1 MKWKPD
7 YMAERLQADNV
18 RQEVKIMRAVTVRAV
33 FIFLMAV
40 GVRATAMEDADV
52 SRLVSESLHTYNQ
65 YEKIIGEM
73 KAATS
78 DLDKQL
84 KPLRA
89 EIKWF
94 KQPAFDDER
103 IRGINSNITF
113 YRNQIA
119 RLEAYIEIAKI
130 TDPNERAKLLD
141 KYEADRKRLLAE
153 EQEAG
158 KPFRKRIDAL
168 KQEVKEKQKAFEE
181 AMNKYFRWPKEAY
194 SAIKHTDLDAQYHAA
209 KVIYRW
215 WDGDNKYGAFFHVDM
230 RLKEGINAKDDK
242 EMLDDKFPVFNLW
255 PQGIEVQA
263 GYCRV
268 KFHVGVRD
276 VQWQGKD
283 KVQKYIRDLV
293 DLDGLAQ
300 IDPADEDH
308 VDELVKGSLACAKRY
323 RIIKNEHSDAAGP
336 LADERV
342 KVKMLK
348 LRLRKP
354 PADSEQ
360 LKKDRSLIDHYKKEL
375 KSSQN
380 RLEVGM
386 VTDANERRAMIVKLE
401 AEKRK
406 LDAKKK
412 KIAKPYDDKIRKLK
426 WGFKDKEAA
435 LNEAMKR
442 YCLTGGKAY
451 PGVNEVLTKTTFYLG
466 RVSYSWNDADGQRL
480 CSALLE
486 LRNKPA
492 VPEDARM
499 LDGLYWVEHSNGN
512 TIRVWVGRFRVY
524 FEVNK
529 KQWQGEEKV
538 ADALKHFIDLPALA
552 KII

>member
-1 MKWKPD
+1 MCI
-7 YMAERLQADNV
+7 LTVQV
-18 RQEVKIMRAVTVRAV
+18 GIMFFIAAGTCAVQ
-33 FIFLMAV
+33 
-40 GVRATAMEDADV
+40 DADV
-52 SRLVSESLHTYNQ
+52 SGLVSESLHTYNQ
-65 YEKIIGEM
+65 FEKIMGEM

-103 IRGINSNITF
+103 IRGINRNITF

-119 RLEAYIEIAKI
+119 QLEAYIEIAKI
-130 TDPNERAKLLD
+130 TDPNERAKLVD

-153 EQEAG
+153 ELEAG

-194 SAIKHTDLDAQYHAA
+194 SAIKHTELDAQYHAA

-215 WDGDNKYGAFFHVDM
+215 WDGDNKYGAFFKAHID
-230 RLKEGINAKDDK
+230 LKESINAKDDK

-268 KFHVGVRD
+268 KFHVKVRD
-276 VQWQGKD
+276 VQWWGKD

-300 IDPADEDH
+300 IDPARNDSS
-308 VDELVKGSLACAKRY
+308 LNALAMASLACAKRY
-323 RIIKNEHSDAAGP
+323 RIIKNEHKDAAGQ
-336 LADERV
+336 LRDERV

-348 LRLRKP
+348 TRLKKP

-360 LKKDRSLIDHYKKEL
+360 LKKDRNLIDYYKKEL
-375 KSSQN
+375 KSSQA
-380 RLEVGM
+380 RLEVGT
-386 VTDANERRAMIVKLE
+386 VTDPNERRAMIVKLE
-401 AEKRK
+401 AKKKK
-406 LDAKKK
+406 LDAEKK
-412 KIAKPYDDKIRKLK
+412 KIAKPFGDKTKELK
-426 WGFKDKEAA
+426 RGLKEKEAA
-435 LNEAMKR
+435 LNDAMKR

-451 PGVNEVLTKTTFYLG
+451 PGATEISIKTTFYEG
-466 RVSYSWNDADGQRL
+466 RTRCSWKDADGNWL

-486 LRNKPA
+486 LRNRPVIPK
-492 VPEDARM
+492 DARM
-499 LDGLYWVEHSNGN
+499 LDGLYYVSSSALHLNFIE
-512 TIRVWVGRFRVY
+512 VWVGNFHISFGVQ
-524 FEVNK
+524 K
-529 KQWQGEEKV
+529 KEWQGKEDIGE
-538 ADALKHFIDLPALA
+538 ALKQFIDIAGLA
-552 KII
+552 KIN